1 MIIDDSLFLTTDL
14 KRYDEI
20 IYESCCYCTEE
31 NVELAIT
38 NLFYVKLYDK
48 SDIGLLEKM
57 TEEHN
62 VTIMGNNKNIPLYF
76 TLACSKNSSG
86 NAMQMANLFY
96 ESDCFELVEYDLF
109 GLESMLACVNDS
121 LFQYQWDLNNTGFR
135 ESPVGLDINFCQ
147 ARENTTGI
155 PSVKVA
161 VFDWGI
167 DKAHPDLNNIDSWC
181 FDVNSQSSHDT
192 IYSGDFDYHGTSCA
206 GTIGASTNNN
216 KGIAGIAP
224 GCKIMAISSNF
235 QTNDFWQ
242 KAADAI
248 DSAWHNGASVISN
261 SWGGGY
267 SNSRVFDDAV
277 RRALTQGRGG
287 LGTVIVFASHNQNYD
302 YIFYPASCNDSILV
316 VGGNTPY
323 GERINPSCY
332 YYGATCDWGSNYGQ
346 KLDVVAPGCWMFST
360 DIHGPAGIRDGS
372 EPYSVGPD
380 YFENWHGTS
389 ASCPIA
395 AAIAALVLSRNTH
408 LTQKQVVDVIESTA
422 QKVRSEDKYNY
433 QITAGR
439 PNGTWHEEMGYG
451 MVDAYAAVMAC
462 PTTYLENKSI
472 DTDTE

>member
-1 MIIDDSLFLTTDL
+1 
-14 KRYDEI
+14 
-20 IYESCCYCTEE
+20 
-31 NVELAIT
+31 
-38 NLFYVKLYDK
+38 
-48 SDIGLLEKM
+48 M

-224 GCKIMAISSNF
+224 GAK
-235 QTNDFWQ
+235 
-242 KAADAI
+242 
-248 DSAWHNGASVISN
+248 
-261 SWGGGY
+261 
-267 SNSRVFDDAV
+267 
-277 RRALTQGRGG
+277 
-287 LGTVIVFASHNQNYD
+287 
-302 YIFYPASCNDSILV
+302 
-316 VGGNTPY
+316 
-323 GERINPSCY
+323 
-332 YYGATCDWGSNYGQ
+332 
-346 KLDVVAPGCWMFST
+346 
-360 DIHGPAGIRDGS
+360 
-372 EPYSVGPD
+372 
-380 YFENWHGTS
+380 
-389 ASCPIA
+389 
-395 AAIAALVLSRNTH
+395 
-408 LTQKQVVDVIESTA
+408 
-422 QKVRSEDKYNY
+422 
-433 QITAGR
+433 
-439 PNGTWHEEMGYG
+439 
-451 MVDAYAAVMAC
+451 
-462 PTTYLENKSI
+462 
-472 DTDTE
+472 